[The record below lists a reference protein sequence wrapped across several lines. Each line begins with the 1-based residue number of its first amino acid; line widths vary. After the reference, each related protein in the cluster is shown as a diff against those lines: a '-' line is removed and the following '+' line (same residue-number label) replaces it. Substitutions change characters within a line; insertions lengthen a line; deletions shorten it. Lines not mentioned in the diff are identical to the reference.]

1 MTPNVVVANIHDYFD
16 RIAELVHGT
25 VRTRSWEQQLS
36 PPPHIGKGK
45 ITRMRI
51 RPGMEIV
58 VSDMTYERNM
68 KLHIMEACRL
78 FELSYCVSMFSFFF
92 TLSYFLQY
100 GLRYSVQSTSLVFL
114 PIGAVFF
121 LSSLVSSGIVRRW
134 GGTVLEIGALVMAI
148 CSFALIGSLHAD
160 VADLLTMP
168 NVVIP
173 LVYGLGLGLAG
184 TPLVNVALSEVPAK
198 NAGTGS
204 GLFMTFT
211 NLANSLGV
219 ALIGILFSAVLGK
232 QLAAAHLPDYIR
244 AFSVSLTANGSLAF
258 AAFICLYFLPKRRV

>member
-1 MTPNVVVANIHDYFD
+1 MA
-16 RIAELVHGT
+16 
-25 VRTRSWEQQLS
+25 
-36 PPPHIGKGK
+36 
-45 ITRMRI
+45 
-51 RPGMEIV
+51 
-58 VSDMTYERNM
+58 
-68 KLHIMEACRL
+68 AC
-78 FELSYCVSMFSFFF
+78 FF

-100 GLRYSVQSTSLVFL
+100 GLRYSVQSTNLVFL
-114 PIGAVFF
+114 PIGAGFF

-134 GGTVLEIGALVMAI
+134 GGTVLKIGAMVIAI

-168 NVVIP
+168 NVVIL

-204 GLFMTFT
+204 GSFTTFT
-211 NLANSLGV
+211 NLAYSLGV

-232 QLAAAHLPDYIR
+232 PLAAAHLPDYIR
-244 AFSVSLTANGSLAF
+244 AFSVSLPATGSLALLPRLF
-258 AAFICLYFLPKRRV
+258 ACAFCPSGRCERRSPPKPNKQAFETVGSEGLFCFAWTGGV